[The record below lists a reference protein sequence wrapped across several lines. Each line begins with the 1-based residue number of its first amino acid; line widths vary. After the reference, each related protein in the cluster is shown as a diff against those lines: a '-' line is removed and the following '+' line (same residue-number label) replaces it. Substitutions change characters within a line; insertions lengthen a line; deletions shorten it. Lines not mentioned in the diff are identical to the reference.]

1 MEIKS
6 KISQAAQKI
15 KLRDHSTTIIRRIVQ
30 ITAFFFINY
39 IILEFIFT
47 INLLAVEGIIK
58 VVPVLNSPRNP
69 LSRGGGILEYIFFS
83 LAEGT
88 FPILLIAILLLILL
102 FTNRFFCGWICPIG
116 TIQDG
121 CAAIPVKNK
130 KEVRKETHEKLIKIK
145 YVPVIILILL
155 LVPLCIAKSIDINFY
170 ISYREGLG
178 ALSQKPFGY
187 FSLSEYIFVFFPEIM
202 NEIWISATLMP
213 LFSNLFRLIIFIFY
227 IVVIIASIWY
237 PRVYCRY
244 LCPFGA
250 VASAISPY
258 SFLKL
263 SRSPVKCVGR
273 AECGICER
281 VCPKQVRIL
290 DEPFEFFTGHGE
302 CNFCLKCQEA
312 CPYKAIDIKF
322 G

>member
-6 KISQAAQKI
+6 KISQTTQKL
-15 KLRDHSTTIIRRIVQ
+15 KLRDHSTTILRRIIQ
-30 ITAFFFINY
+30 ITAFFLINY
-39 IILEFIFT
+39 VLLEVIFT
-47 INLLAVEGIIK
+47 INLLAIEGLIK
-58 VVPVLNSPRNP
+58 VLPVLNTPRNP

-83 LAEGT
+83 IAEGM
-88 FPILLIAILLLILL
+88 FPILLIAILILVLL
-102 FTNRFFCGWICPIG
+102 FTNRLFCGWICPIG

-130 KEVRKETHEKLIKIK
+130 RVVKKETHEKLIKIK
-145 YVPVIILILL
+145 YVPVIILIIL
-155 LVPLCIAKSIDINFY
+155 LVPLGISKLVDINFY
-170 ISYREGLG
+170 SEFKASLG
-178 ALSQKPFGY
+178 SLSQEPLGY
-187 FSLSEYIFVFFPEIM
+187 FSLSEYIFVFFPEVIT
-202 NEIWISATLMP
+202 EIWVSATLTP
-213 LFSNLFRLIIFIFY
+213 LFSNLFRFIIFVFY
-227 IVVIIASIWY
+227 IVVIIGSIWY

-302 CNFCLKCQEA
+302 CNFCLKCQEE

>member
-1 MEIKS
+1 MEIKA
-6 KISQAAQKI
+6 KVPQAIKKF
-15 KLRDHSTTIIRRIVQ
+15 KLRDHSTTILRRFVQ
-30 ITAFFFINY
+30 ITAFFLINY
-39 IILEFIFT
+39 VIMEFAFT
-47 INLLAVEGIIK
+47 INLLAIEGFVK
-58 VVPVLNSPRNP
+58 VLPVLNSPRNP

-83 LAEGT
+83 IAQGT
-88 FPILLIAILLLILL
+88 FPILLIAILLLIIL

-130 KEVRKETHEKLIKIK
+130 RVVKKETHEKMIKIK
-145 YVPVIILILL
+145 YVPVIILIIL
-155 LVPLCIAKSIDINFY
+155 LVPLGIAKIVDNNFY
-170 ISYREGLG
+170 VEYYASLG
-178 ALSQKPFGY
+178 ALSQNPLGY
-187 FSLSEYIFVFFPEIM
+187 FSLSEYIFVFFPEVI
-202 NEIWISATLMP
+202 NDIWTSATLLP
-213 LFSNLFRLIIFIFY
+213 LFSDFFKLIIFIFY
-227 IVVIIASIWY
+227 IVVIIGSMWY
-237 PRVYCRY
+237 PRVYCKY

-250 VASAISPY
+250 VTSMISPY
-258 SFLKL
+258 AFLKL

-290 DEPFEFFTGHGE
+290 DEPFEFFTGKGE
-302 CNFCLKCQEA
+302 CNFCLKCKEA